1 MNTLTKSVAAI
12 ALMAWSLCA
21 LGQTYSITELP
32 TLGGSVFGSAVND
45 SGQVTGLSYLSDGV
59 TEHAFIYSNGV
70 MQDLGTL
77 GGKDSAGYEIN
88 DSGQVTGNSAQSNNS
103 TYHAFIY
110 SNGLMQDIGTLGG
123 AQSGGAGINKSGQVT
138 GFSSLSDDASGHAF
152 IYSNGVM
159 LDIGA
164 LGGSFQSFG
173 LSINDSGQVT
183 GASTLSD
190 NTTQRAFLYSSGQ
203 MVDLNTLIDPNSPL
217 ARYATLIQATGISN
231 AGNIVAMGTD
241 SRYPGIPESILLI
254 PEANVAPIVNPTVTG
269 MLGTNG
275 WYVSPTTIS
284 WMVRLSRKR

>member
-77 GGKDSAGYEIN
+77 GGKDSAGYDIN

-110 SNGLMQDIGTLGG
+110 SNGVMQDLGSLGG
-123 AQSGGAGINKSGQVT
+123 TESGGSSINNSGQVA
-138 GFSSLSDDASGHAF
+138 GWS
-152 IYSNGVM
+152 Y
-159 LDIGA
+159 
-164 LGGSFQSFG
+164 
-173 LSINDSGQVT
+173 
-183 GASTLSD
+183 LSD
-190 NTTQRAFLYSSGQ
+190 NVTSHAFYLQQR
-203 MVDLNTLIDPNSPL
+203 
-217 ARYATLIQATGISN
+217 RN
-231 AGNIVAMGTD
+231 AGYRHIGRCNQLRDRHQRWRAGD
-241 SRYPGIPESILLI
+241 GGGRLL
-254 PEANVAPIVNPTVTG
+254 EEETCEQRKN
-269 MLGTNG
+269 
-275 WYVSPTTIS
+275 
-284 WMVRLSRKR
+284 RL